1 MTSAAPSTPR
11 RRRRGPL
18 VLGCLGAFLA
28 TGVVIVLIGVLLLA
42 RFWDPYLRRRVR
54 EAALGKGFAIEFVA
68 IHASCNRLELEG
80 VTLTLVG
87 VEGIAARLDRIELAL
102 DHLEPVAATV
112 HGGRIGLAGSAPAL
126 ALALAEW
133 TRAHPATYAVPLTA
147 DGIGVEWREAA
158 TAEPWLTLAGGTV
171 VPNPVGGAFAA
182 DRAAIGGVDVGRVTA
197 GYRSTEAQIELG
209 FGAQP
214 PAEGPV
220 RIVVRHAA
228 TPPVATVTLRPTPLE
243 RLARPLGVPLPVSGV
258 TASGAA
264 ELALPESLGVGP
276 VTGTLRLVLQGYIP
290 PHPAELDGFVFGDTT
305 ELGTELAVS
314 ADRKQVALT
323 QTRVTAGRFVV
334 KGKGDVTRSAQTARV
349 RLALRGDLPCAALAG
364 AAAQSRLGEALGRL
378 TARLAREYVQGTVA
392 VRIDI
397 DAQTHQLDQARMT
410 RTIGVGCGLR
420 PLTIPGIGTVDLSGL
435 DLTDLPTGLP
445 TALPSALPPVP
456 SGWRLPPVPTSLP
469 LPSLGATSRVSGSS
483 EVEPPP

>member
-1 MTSAAPSTPR
+1 MISAAPSPLR
-11 RRRRGPL
+11 RRRRGL
-18 VLGCLGAFLA
+18 VCFGCFGALLA
-28 TGVVIVLIGVLLLA
+28 AGAVIVVIGVLLSA
-42 RFWDPYLRRRVR
+42 RLWEPYLRRRVHQ
-54 EAALGKGFAIEFVA
+54 AALARGFAVEFVA
-68 IHASCNRLELEG
+68 LHPSLTRLELEG

-87 VEGIAARLDRIELAL
+87 VEGITGRFDRIELAL
-102 DHLEPVAATV
+102 VRLEPVAATV
-112 HGGRIGLAGSAPAL
+112 HGGRLDLVGSAPAL

-158 TAEPWLTLAGGTV
+158 AADPWLTLAGGSV

-228 TPPVATVTLRPTPLE
+228 TPPVATITLRPTPLE
-243 RLARPLGVPLPVSGV
+243 QLARPLGVPLPLSGV

-264 ELALPESLGVGP
+264 ELALPEGLGVGP
-276 VTGTLRLVLQGYIP
+276 VTGTLRLALRGYVP

-305 ELGTELAVS
+305 ELVTELAVS
-314 ADRKQVALT
+314 ADRTQVALNR
-323 QTRVTAGRFVV
+323 TRVTAGRFVV

-378 TARLAREYVQGTVA
+378 TARLAQEYVQGTVA

-397 DAQTHQLDQARMT
+397 DARTDQLDQARMT

-420 PLTIPGIGTVDLSGL
+420 PLAIPGIGTVDFSGL
-435 DLTDLPTGLP
+435 DLSDLPPGLP

-469 LPSLGATSRVSGSS
+469 LPALGATSRVSGSS
-483 EVEPPP
+483 EVEPSP